1 VVVQQWSRGDSSVK
15 LFWNSWHRYR
25 DISGLPTRV
34 ACAER
39 LIPLY
44 RWFQEVESWGDV
56 IVLETCVEF
65 AWNWVKGVPF
75 EDAKLAAT
83 VRECEA
89 VIPDMD
95 DFSLISRI

>member
-1 VVVQQWSRGDSSVK
+1 MVERRFQREAVLEQLAS
-15 LFWNSWHRYR
+15 
-25 DISGLPTRV
+25 LPRHQRAAYAV

-75 EDAKLAAT
+75 EDAKLAAA